1 MTDWATHAPASKN
14 SQINI
19 ASIEQDRAA
28 KVREIVNKSTTF
40 RMVA

>member
-1 MTDWATHAPASKN
+1 MTDWATHAPASQR

-28 KVREIVNKSTTF
+28 KVRETVNKSVMF
-40 RMVA
+40 KMAA